1 MSTKYMFLIYTD
13 EASMADTTPEQWEQM
28 LQAHNAWAASVGE
41 SGATIHGGDAL
52 APSATATTV
61 RTGGTSPVVTDGPF
75 AETKEA
81 LGGFYLV
88 ECADLDQALALA
100 HTLPANT
107 VEVRP
112 VVDTS

>member
-1 MSTKYMFLIYTD
+1 MSTKYMFLIYAD
-13 EASMADTTPEQWEQM
+13 EAAFADATPEQWDEM
-28 LQAHNAWAASVGE
+28 MRAHNAWQASVVSAGAKVHHGE
-41 SGATIHGGDAL
+41 AL

-61 RTGGTSPVVTDGPF
+61 RKGGGSPVVTDGPF

-88 ECADLDQALALA
+88 ECADLDQALSFAG
-100 HTLPANT
+100 TLPGTT

-112 VVDTS
+112 VVDTD